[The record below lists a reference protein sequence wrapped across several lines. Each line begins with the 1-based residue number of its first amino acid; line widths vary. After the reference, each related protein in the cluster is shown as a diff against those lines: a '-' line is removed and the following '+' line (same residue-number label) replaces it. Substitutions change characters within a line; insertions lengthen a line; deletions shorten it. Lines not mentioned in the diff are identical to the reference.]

1 MTSILIRCDAS
12 LLSGTGH
19 VFRCRTLARE
29 LQRHGA
35 EVSFMCRSQ
44 AGDLISV
51 LKQEFAVLALPD
63 QRLAACIG
71 LKGRDLYDA
80 WLGCTQDQDAADC
93 LKACARVGIKSVD
106 WVVKDHYGLDWRW
119 EAKLIT
125 GLTYNAVSPKLFVID
140 DLADRR
146 HQADLLL
153 DQNYFGSRTEN
164 RYQNLVSANCHQLLG
179 PKYALLSPEYA
190 LMQPLVPS
198 RTELRRILIFF
209 GGVDSENF
217 TTRALQALLDPAL
230 DYLAVDVVMGIQ
242 SPNRQEV
249 EELVAIRPN
258 TTLHNPLP
266 SLAGLIARADLAIGA
281 GGATTWER
289 ACLGLPSLTTVIA
302 DNQLEATIA
311 LAKENCIVKLCTA
324 NFDRKVKHWLHH
336 LTSHPDWICT
346 ASTRCIDFVRGRGV
360 NIVCNH
366 LMKDE

>member
-209 GGVDSENF
+209 GGVDS
-217 TTRALQALLDPAL
+217 
-230 DYLAVDVVMGIQ
+230 LAVDVVMGIQ